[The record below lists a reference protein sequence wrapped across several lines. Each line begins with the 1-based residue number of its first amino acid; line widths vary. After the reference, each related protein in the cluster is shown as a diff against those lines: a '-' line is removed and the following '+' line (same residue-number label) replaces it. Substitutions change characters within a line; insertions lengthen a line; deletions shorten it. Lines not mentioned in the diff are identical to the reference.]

1 MNVPIF
7 AGFQRHHK
15 LQQEKLNLAKV
26 ENGFK
31 VVKLAVDLETR
42 QTTIYFKNALNSL
55 AAQKENMDLASNVA
69 RVTKIKYEQGVGSNF
84 EVVEAESS
92 LREAQTNYYS
102 SLFDAI
108 TYKVDLDKAYGKLLT
123 KTTQESK

>member
-1 MNVPIF
+1 
-7 AGFQRHHK
+7 
-15 LQQEKLNLAKV
+15 
-26 ENGFK
+26 
-31 VVKLAVDLETR
+31 
-42 QTTIYFKNALNSL
+42 
-55 AAQKENMDLASNVA
+55 MDLASNVA

-108 TYKVDLDKAYGKLLT
+108 TYKVDLDRAYGKLIT